1 MAGVFVDTT
10 KILKFP
16 VRNPD
21 LFSPEINCQIL
32 TSSEFSRIL
41 DAAIRALPYVQDP
54 SIREDLKRALCD
66 LLRIE
71 EVA

>member
-1 MAGVFVDTT
+1 MDTP

-32 TSSEFSRIL
+32 TSSECSRIL
-41 DAAIRALPYVQDP
+41 EAAIRALPYVQDP
-54 SIREDLKRALCD
+54 SIREDLKSALCD